1 MTISQFKVSAFLS
14 VMAHYLPL
22 IQGYASQWNFTS
34 NKQLLLDNQGDR
46 FYAKE
51 LHTTF
56 YNYPA
61 VHWLFGSSNQNIGA
75 TAVTLW
81 RYDP

>member
-1 MTISQFKVSAFLS
+1 LNSHLPHLS
-14 VMAHYLPL
+14 NHSRF
-22 IQGYASQWNFTS
+22 IQGYASHWNFTS
-34 NKQLLLDNQGDR
+34 NKKLQLGNQAAS

-51 LHTTF
+51 LHTQF

-61 VHWLFGSSNQNIGA
+61 VHWLFGSKNQNTGA
-75 TAVTLW
+75 TAITLW

>member
-1 MTISQFKVSAFLS
+1 MLISQSTVIAFLS
-14 VMAHYLPL
+14 AMLRYLPL

-34 NKQLLLDNQGDR
+34 NKQLLLDNQANR
-46 FYAKE
+46 FYAKQ
-51 LHTTF
+51 LQTTF

-61 VHWLFGSSNQNIGA
+61 VHWLFGSNGQSINA
-75 TAVTLW
+75 TAITLW